1 MGSFGSIRKSLV
13 SSMASIISSLKR
25 SLSKLLILLPVILG
39 LTISPFAANAL
50 YPSDPSSVDALDT
63 SLHGQNLQ
71 NTEYVKYDLS
81 GRDLGDADLS
91 GSYFSV
97 SNLKNANLS
106 GANMQ
111 NVIAYATRFDNADLT
126 NANFSGADL
135 LKSFFNGAVID
146 GTNFSDAVLDLK
158 QQKALCERASGVTF
172 DSLQCDAVN
181 ASYVPSSE
189 GENKFNPGVG

>member
-1 MGSFGSIRKSLV
+1 
-13 SSMASIISSLKR
+13 MAFLISSLKR
-25 SLSKLLILLPVILG
+25 SLSKLLILLPVIIG
-39 LTISPFAANAL
+39 LTVSPFAVDAL
-50 YPSDPSSVDALDT
+50 YPSDPSSEDGLDT

-91 GSYFSV
+91 GSYFSG

-135 LKSFFNGAVID
+135 LKSFFDGANID
-146 GTNFSDAVLDLK
+146 GADFSDAVLDLK
-158 QQKALCERASGVTF
+158 QQKSLCERATGKTF
-172 DSLQCDAVN
+172 ESLDCN
-181 ASYVPSSE
+181 SIKGSYVPASQTS
-189 GENKFNPGVG
+189 NKFNPGS